1 MGDRPMTRNTTMT
14 VIGVLSVVALVTA
27 ALGLYRV
34 FSFVGAAVILSVFAV
49 ATIERN
55 GRDPNLAPYT
65 GLIAVLGLFFVA
77 GLTGIWLTWEPGV
90 ADYSYVLGVPTSTL
104 IYFGFI
110 WLLPLTCAIYYSLMF
125 DRVASEEIVEGIL
138 EEAREVQ
145 RRESLPL
152 APEQPEN
159 TIEATDGG
167 ERTDE

>member
-1 MGDRPMTRNTTMT
+1 MTRNTTMT

-34 FSFVGAAVILSVFAV
+34 FSFVGAATILAVFAV

-55 GRDPNLAPYT
+55 GSELDLAPYT
-65 GLIAVLGLFFVA
+65 GLIGILGAFFVA
-77 GLTGIWLTWEPGV
+77 GLAGIWLTWEPGV
-90 ADYSYVLGVPTSTL
+90 TDYSYVLGVPTSTL

-110 WLLPLTCAIYYSLMF
+110 WLLPLTCAVYYSLLF

-138 EEAREVQ
+138 EDARKAQ
-145 RRESLPL
+145 RGESLPL
-152 APEQPEN
+152 ASEQPEN
-159 TIEATDGG
+159 TLEATDGG